1 MTGDRPLQCL
11 YPEPGARPLA
21 GLYLDPGWRAAAQA
35 GPEGCF
41 VYANYVASLDGR
53 IAVAAGAGEPLQVPQ
68 AIANARD
75 WRLYLELAAQAD
87 VLLVSGRYVRELA
100 AGTAQADFALGE
112 DAPADLLEFR
122 RSLGLAPRP
131 AIAVL
136 SASLEVPIEPLE
148 RARRQRRVLVLTR
161 RGAPARHRRALAAAD
176 VEVLDIAGREQAVGL
191 LAALAGRDLRYVYA
205 VAGPGVL
212 RTLVAA
218 DRLNRLYLT
227 TVFRLLGGDAIATL
241 LRGDALQP
249 PTRFRL
255 REAYLDQAP
264 DVSEPPQLMQ
274 AFDVC
279 RGT

>member
-1 MTGDRPLQCL
+1 MAGDRPLQCL

-53 IAVAAGAGEPLQVPQ
+53 IAVAAGAGEPLQVPA

-122 RSLGLAPRP
+122 RSLGLASRP

-136 SASLEVPIEPLE
+136 SASLELPIEPLE

-161 RGAPARHRRALAAAD
+161 RGASTRHRRALAAAE

-255 REAYLDQAP
+255 REAYLDQSP

-274 AFDVC
+274 VFDVS
-279 RGT
+279 RVV